1 MNTKELNEL
10 LNSMIIVD
18 GVEKR
23 VRDCTRDEIE
33 IALAGLRE
41 DLQNMEAE
49 RDELRR
55 FAQWKHCQR

>member
-49 RDELRR
+49 GDELRR
-55 FAQWKHCQR
+55 FAQGKHCQR